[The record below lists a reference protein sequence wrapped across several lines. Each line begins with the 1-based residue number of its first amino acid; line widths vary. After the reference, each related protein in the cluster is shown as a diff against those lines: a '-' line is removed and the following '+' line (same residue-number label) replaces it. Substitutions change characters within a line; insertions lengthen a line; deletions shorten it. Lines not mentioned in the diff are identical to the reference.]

1 MLFISFAVL
10 IFIDR
15 HRYPDLRASKEPLA
29 AYATPMKAL
38 DPGRCCTRRGKVQ
51 GGARVD
57 TTFHVGYQVMLRTKE
72 LLEADGAELRARWEG
87 PSRRNGTISQR
98 SLQISFQ
105 VISQENR

>member
-15 HRYPDLRASKEPLA
+15 YRYPGLRAQASEEPLA
-29 AYATPMKAL
+29 AYATQMKAL
-38 DPGRCCTRRGKVQ
+38 DPGRCCTLRSKVQ

-57 TTFHVGYQVMLRTKE
+57 TTFHVGDQVMLRTKE
-72 LLEADGAELRARWEG
+72 LLDADGAGKLRPRWEG
-87 PSRRNGTISQR
+87 PSHRNGTISQR

-105 VISQENR
+105 PNFR